1 MAFSLSKKSS
11 ILLLEAVG
19 SGSNVKA
26 LKVFRCESKP
36 ILGHSVVGCK
46 VHIIVNI
53 DEALLLYGWSV
64 AMSHNF
70 HLDPGH
76 VHLVYSS
83 VIENIPNHVPQHPV
97 AVVRAPIGKIWHG
110 AMRTSKRSSVRG
122 GSIPSAPIPALNL
135 LEEKN
140 WNVDPVLNV
149 LASKANTKDC
159 VYRGELPRK
168 IKEEVI
174 DLYKSWGSNQD
185 KEKLDKKIIKSL
197 SKRYK
202 RR

>member
-1 MAFSLSKKSS
+1 
-11 ILLLEAVG
+11 
-19 SGSNVKA
+19 
-26 LKVFRCESKP
+26 
-36 ILGHSVVGCK
+36 
-46 VHIIVNI
+46 
-53 DEALLLYGWSV
+53 
-64 AMSHNF
+64 MSYNQR
-70 HLDPGH
+70 LNPGH

-83 VIENIPNHVPQHPV
+83 VIENILDHVPQHPV

-122 GSIPSAPIPALNL
+122 GSMPSAPIPELNL
-135 LEEKN
+135 LEERN

-149 LASKANTKDC
+149 LASKADTKEC
-159 VYRGELPRK
+159 IYRGELPQK

-185 KEKLDKKIIKSL
+185 KEKLEKKIIKSL
-197 SKRYK
+197 PKRYK